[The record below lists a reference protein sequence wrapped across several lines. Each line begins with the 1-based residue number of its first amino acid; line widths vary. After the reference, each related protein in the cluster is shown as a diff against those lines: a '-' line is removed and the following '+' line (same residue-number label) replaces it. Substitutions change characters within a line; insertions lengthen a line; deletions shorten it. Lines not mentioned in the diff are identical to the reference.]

1 MITALL
7 GDFGPWIVGIIGA
20 IAGALGLY
28 FGGKKAGKSE
38 AETKHAEDKAAEA
51 VAEAKATVE
60 QVTESVKGANDVQA
74 DINRLNPGDAANKL
88 RDEWSR
94 D

>member
-1 MITALL
+1 MIATLISQFA
-7 GDFGPWIVGIIGA
+7 PYIVGIVAA
-20 IAGALGLY
+20 IAGAFGLY

-38 AETKHAEDKAAEA
+38 ANAKHTEEKAKEA

-60 QVTESVKGANDVQA
+60 QVTETVKGANDVQA

-88 RDEWSR
+88 RNDWSR